1 MKYEIVGQCGRAK
14 SAHME
19 TVHGVI
25 ETPVFMNVGTV
36 AAIKG
41 AVSTDDLRS
50 IGTEVELSNTYHLH
64 VRTGDKIIKELG
76 GLHRF
81 MNWDKPILT
90 DSGGFQVYSLAKT
103 GRKIREEGVEFRS
116 HIDGRKIFMGP
127 EESMEIQSNLA
138 STIAMAFDECP
149 PALAE
154 RDYIVPSVERTTRW
168 LIRCKEKLER
178 LNQEEGT
185 LNRQQLLFGINQGGI
200 LADVRIEHA
209 KRISELDLP
218 GYAVGGLAVGESHED
233 MYRILDEVVPHLPKE
248 KPTYLMG
255 VGTPENMIQAVDRGI
270 DFFDCVFPSRNGRHG
285 HVYHAFGKLNLWNLA
300 YEKDERPIEEGCD
313 CPAWKGIR
321 LPDGSY
327 SRGYSRAYI
336 RHLLKAK
343 EMLGMRLCVLHNLS
357 YYNRLMRQMRE
368 AIRASNWENWRD
380 EALRKLKTQ
389 NS

>member
-64 VRTGDKIIKELG
+64 VRTGDKTIKELG

-168 LIRCKEKLER
+168 LIRCKEKMER

-300 YEKDERPIEEGCD
+300 YEKDERPIEGGCD
-313 CPAWKGIR
+313 CPACKGVR

-327 SRGYSRAYI
+327 SGGYSRAYI

-368 AIRASNWENWRD
+368 AIRTSNWENWRD
-380 EALRKLKTQ
+380 EALRKLKTE